1 MDNLQLPILVVAG
14 IIAYLSLYAGKLA
27 NRIKL
32 PSLIGFMF
40 VGVFLGPSL
49 AGLLSSEIQDSM
61 QFITKI
67 ALGFVALSIGMEL
80 HIRELRRQGPG
91 IMLVILT
98 ESFGAFLV
106 VGLAVFLLT
115 GDPALALIFGGIAPA
130 SAPAGTVA
138 IIQEYRARGPLT
150 KALYTVVGFD
160 DGLGIIIFGFAFAV
174 AKAIIS
180 SRTGLETMTLSAAVI
195 SPLREIGL
203 SILVGLVMVL
213 VYTLLSR
220 PLDSAR
226 DRFILTIATVL
237 FTTGMPSSWIDSRLA
252 ASAGLGKSL
261 LSSKLSRSTTIKAG
275 RSAKAWI
282 TPRVLK
288 ASRTRKA
295 SSGITAEIDGFWLA
309 TRMVGSVGLRLKIK
323 IRSPNS
329 RLATEGWSGQV

>member
-115 GDPALALIFGGIAPA
+115 GDPALGSDIRRHC
-130 SAPAGTVA
+130 S
-138 IIQEYRARGPLT
+138 
-150 KALYTVVGFD
+150 GF
-160 DGLGIIIFGFAFAV
+160 
-174 AKAIIS
+174 
-180 SRTGLETMTLSAAVI
+180 RTGGNRSHYTGVPRPRPSYQSA
-195 SPLREIGL
+195 LH
-203 SILVGLVMVL
+203 
-213 VYTLLSR
+213 SR
-220 PLDSAR
+220 
-226 DRFILTIATVL
+226 RF
-237 FTTGMPSSWIDSRLA
+237 
-252 ASAGLGKSL
+252 
-261 LSSKLSRSTTIKAG
+261 
-275 RSAKAWI
+275 
-282 TPRVLK
+282 
-288 ASRTRKA
+288 
-295 SSGITAEIDGFWLA
+295 
-309 TRMVGSVGLRLKIK
+309 
-323 IRSPNS
+323 
-329 RLATEGWSGQV
+329 